1 MTKLGG
7 KKMFIRQL
15 RAGVALVLLLIAGNA
30 SAQQL
35 NNQQIVHSL
44 SQLSKAAPTID
55 PALLAQEANA
65 NVGNGVASQPNWSQL
80 ANLSQLLVEIDFEN
94 DSIAIEPKSYRT
106 VGLIA
111 DALHHPNLMFYRF
124 LVVGHTSSTGDAKH
138 NLKLSQER
146 ADAIT
151 EALAT
156 TFAIPRNRLYSVGV
170 GQEMPVDPANPKAA
184 DNRRVQLINLGRIK

>member
-1 MTKLGG
+1 
-7 KKMFIRQL
+7 MFVRQL
-15 RAGVALVLLLIAGNA
+15 RAGVALGLLLMAGIA

-35 NNQQIVHSL
+35 SNQQLLSSL
-44 SQLSKAAPTID
+44 SQISKAAPVID
-55 PALLAQEANA
+55 PALLIQEANA
-65 NVGNGVASQPNWSQL
+65 NVGKGVAGQPM
-80 ANLSQLLVEIDFEN
+80 LVEIDFEN

-111 DALHHPNLMFYRF
+111 DALHHPNLMFYKF

>member
-1 MTKLGG
+1 
-7 KKMFIRQL
+7 MFVRHL
-15 RAGVALVLLLIAGNA
+15 RAGLALGLLLAAGNA

-35 NNQQIVHSL
+35 NNQQLISTL
-44 SQLSKAAPTID
+44 SQISKAAPVID
-55 PALLAQEANA
+55 PALLTQEANA
-65 NVGNGVASQPNWSQL
+65 NVGKGVAGQPNWSQL

-111 DALHHPNLMFYRF
+111 DALHHPNLMFYQF

-138 NLKLSQER
+138 NLKLSQQR

-156 TFAIPRNRLYSVGV
+156 TFAIPRNRLSSVGV

>member
-1 MTKLGG
+1 MTTIEE
-7 KKMFIRQL
+7 KKMFVRQL
-15 RAGVALVLLLIAGNA
+15 RAGVALGLLLMAGIA

-35 NNQQIVHSL
+35 SNQQLLSSL
-44 SQLSKAAPTID
+44 SQISKAAPVID
-55 PALLAQEANA
+55 PALLMQEANA
-65 NVGNGVASQPNWSQL
+65 NVGKGVSGQPSWSQL

-94 DSIAIEPKSYRT
+94 DSIAIEPNSYRT

-111 DALHHPNLMFYRF
+111 DALHHPNLMFYKF

-170 GQEMPVDPANPKAA
+170 GQEMLVDPANPKAA
-184 DNRRVQLINLGRIK
+184 DNRRVQLINLGRMK